1 MTCPTPLRIGK
12 CLAHSKPS
20 TPKFDIKWSFCYN
33 RYLDSYIKDFK
44 MYKANGYLF
53 RSVEALGEYLKIHSG
68 KDIVVT
74 YVTEYFLGDPM
85 EQ

>member
-1 MTCPTPLRIGK
+1 
-12 CLAHSKPS
+12 
-20 TPKFDIKWSFCYN
+20 
-33 RYLDSYIKDFK
+33 

-53 RSVEALGEYLKIHSG
+53 RSVEALGEYLKIDSG

-74 YVTEYFLGDPM
+74 YVIEYFLGDPM

>member
-1 MTCPTPLRIGK
+1 MAYMNQER
-12 CLAHSKPS
+12 
-20 TPKFDIKWSFCYN
+20 
-33 RYLDSYIKDFK
+33 
-44 MYKANGYLF
+44 KA
-53 RSVEALGEYLKIHSG
+53 SVEALGEYLKIHSG